1 MRRTLSLMQYTA
13 LTVAVVSLLIVLFAV
28 SDTDVGPQAAP
39 PPITLIF
46 AVLVGVGALIGGLIQ
61 WIGIP
66 LPEKDEKG
74 KEKTARSG
82 GDESPKKPSSD

>member
-1 MRRTLSLMQYTA
+1 MRRTLSLIQYTA
-13 LTVAVVSLLIVLFAV
+13 LTVAVVSLLIVLFTV
-28 SDTDVGPQAAP
+28 GDTDVGPEAAP

-46 AVLVGVGALIGGLIQ
+46 GVLVAMGALVGGMIQ

-66 LPEKDEKG
+66 LPEKDDEGKG
-74 KEKTARSG
+74 KTARPE

>member
-1 MRRTLSLMQYTA
+1 MRRTLSLIQYTA
-13 LTVAVVSLLIVLFAV
+13 LTVAVVSLLIVLFTV
-28 SDTDVGPQAAP
+28 GDTDVGSEAAP

-46 AVLVGVGALIGGLIQ
+46 GVLVGVGALVGGLIQ

-66 LPEKDEKG
+66 LPEEDDEGKG
-74 KEKTARSG
+74 KTARPE